1 MKEYTIAELPPELLL
16 IGTEEDREKFLPAII
31 GIAKDK
37 SRLAYSWDLLVEC
50 FMEAWG
56 SRMGTSSR
64 ARRLQRTRFF
74 VFPGTTRPGPPGTD
88 KAHRQEQ
95 GIRSSTSKK

>member
-37 SRLAYSWDLLVEC
+37 SRLAYSWDLLVKC

-56 SRMGTSSR
+56 VEWEEAAAHVEQNVEGSLYSYGPHAPVLLEQTK
-64 ARRLQRTRFF
+64 L
-74 VFPGTTRPGPPGTD
+74 TTRNKEYDPI
-88 KAHRQEQ
+88 K
-95 GIRSSTSKK
+95 IKK